1 MDSNSTDADWENLGK
16 KDPYWA
22 VLIHDEFRRGAMDES
37 ARDRFFETGER
48 HVDGVINSIREKVC
62 PGFSPASALDFGCGV
77 GRLVI
82 PLARRAARVVGV
94 DISPSMLNEARANA
108 SQFGLSGVEFVQSDD
123 NLSRVT
129 GRFDLVHS
137 FIVLQHIP
145 CERGLPLIRR
155 LVELVAPGGVGAL
168 QFTYLRPGQQT
179 PRGQSTWPWSQA
191 TSDRPIRSTL
201 WEVLRA
207 VRHTLARW
215 VAPRPNRG
223 TAGEPEMQ
231 MNPYTINPVFQA
243 LQAAGVRDC
252 HVEFTDHGG
261 TLGAM
266 VLFQVPA

>member
-1 MDSNSTDADWENLGK
+1 MGAKSTDADWEKLGK

-22 VLIHDEFRRGAMDES
+22 VLIHDEFRRGVMDDK
-37 ARDRFFETGER
+37 ARDHFFETGER
-48 HVDGVINSIREKVC
+48 HIARVIQTASDKVL
-62 PGFSPASALDFGCGV
+62 PGFAPASALDFGCGV
-77 GRLVI
+77 GRLVV
-82 PLARRAARVVGV
+82 PLARRASRVVGV
-94 DISPSMLNEARANA
+94 DISPSMLEEARANCGE
-108 SQFGLSGVEFVQSDD
+108 FGLSGVDLVLSDD
-123 NLSRVT
+123 TLSRVT

-155 LVELVAPGGVGAL
+155 LIELVAPGGVGAL
-168 QFTYLRPGQQT
+168 HFTYLRPGQQT

-191 TSDRPIRSTL
+191 TSDKPLRATA
-201 WEVLRA
+201 WEFLRA
-207 VRHTLARW
+207 VRHSLARLL
-215 VAPRPNRG
+215 ARKPAKG
-223 TAGEPEMQ
+223 LSDEPEMQ

-266 VLFQVPA
+266 VVFRVPA